1 MLRRLTASVALIVLI
16 PTSAILLTYLL
27 KDVSG
32 GFGLQ
37 RLEDPTNQM
46 NAWFAVLSIAAAL
59 GLWRRYVAWTRRRLF
74 WTTVICL
81 VPFAQVVYAQPLW
94 DSGCFTDDALKMG
107 QEQACLGAWVFLA
120 VWIWWSKAMFPRLR
134 PTHAV
139 VTRTPPIC
147 KPTEGSFVAS
157 EDVVRPSNPPVT
169 PPGPESFADDPG
181 RAPRNAATLIPP
193 GRTADNPA
201 GAPGPGRMTPTA
213 RRILA
218 SIGAI
223 PITVG
228 LFLIAVIAI
237 SSLFNIAHPA
247 SLALAY
253 TLSAA
258 IFTLLWMLIWGGLV
272 VFRRE
277 VIWGT
282 VGWAAL
288 LMLLPCAVIVLLPN
302 LSSPLSEARDL
313 APLLGWGVFMIVT
326 VSRWPIH
333 DTSDLPSSGPRC
345 PSCGYALTGLT
356 RTRCPECGR
365 EPTLEQ
371 LWQAQDRTR
380 V

>member
-1 MLRRLTASVALIVLI
+1 
-16 PTSAILLTYLL
+16 
-27 KDVSG
+27 
-32 GFGLQ
+32 
-37 RLEDPTNQM
+37 
-46 NAWFAVLSIAAAL
+46 
-59 GLWRRYVAWTRRRLF
+59 
-74 WTTVICL
+74 
-81 VPFAQVVYAQPLW
+81 
-94 DSGCFTDDALKMG
+94 
-107 QEQACLGAWVFLA
+107 
-120 VWIWWSKAMFPRLR
+120 
-134 PTHAV
+134 
-139 VTRTPPIC
+139 
-147 KPTEGSFVAS
+147 
-157 EDVVRPSNPPVT
+157 
-169 PPGPESFADDPG
+169 
-181 RAPRNAATLIPP
+181 
-193 GRTADNPA
+193 
-201 GAPGPGRMTPTA
+201 MTPTA

-223 PITVG
+223 PIIVG
-228 LFLIAVIAI
+228 LFLIIVIAI
-237 SSLFNIAHPA
+237 SSLSNIAHPA

-253 TLSAA
+253 ALSAA
-258 IFTLLWMLIWGGLV
+258 IFTLLWMLIWRGLV

-288 LMLLPCAVIVLLPN
+288 LMLLPCAIIVLLPN
-302 LSSPLSEARDL
+302 LGSPLSEARDL

-326 VSRWPIH
+326 VSCWPIH

>member
-27 KDVSG
+27 KDISG

-59 GLWRRYVAWTRRRLF
+59 GIWRRFVAWTRRRLIR
-74 WTTVICL
+74 TAVIGL
-81 VPFAQVVYAQPLW
+81 VPLAQVVYAQPLW
-94 DSGCFTDDALKMG
+94 DAGCFTSDALKIG
-107 QEQACLGAWVFLA
+107 QEQVCLGAWIFLA
-120 VWIWWSKAMFPRLR
+120 VWIWWSKALLPRFHPIQAAASGAAPIR
-134 PTHAV
+134 KPAV
-139 VTRTPPIC
+139 ELFNVYDDSAKTAN
-147 KPTEGSFVAS
+147 F
-157 EDVVRPSNPPVT
+157 PVT
-169 PPGPESFADDPG
+169 PPASGSPADKRD
-181 RAPRNAATLIPP
+181 RAPASAATPVAA
-193 GRTADNPA
+193 GRTADASA
-201 GAPGPGRMTPTA
+201 GAPGPARMTPTA

-228 LFLIAVIAI
+228 IFLIVVIAL
-237 SSLFNIAHPA
+237 SSLSNIGHPV

-253 TLSAA
+253 ALCAVF
-258 IFTLLWMLIWGGLV
+258 FTLLWMLIWRGLV
-272 VFRRE
+272 VFRRD

-282 VGWAAL
+282 TGWAAL
-288 LMLLPCAVIVLLPN
+288 LMLLPCVVIVLLPN
-302 LSSPLSEARDL
+302 LGSPASNARDL
-313 APLLGWGVFMIVT
+313 APLLGWGAFMIVT

-333 DTSDLPSSGPRC
+333 DTSDVPSSGPLC

-356 RTRCPECGR
+356 RTRCPECGC